1 MNYNERL
8 SGNEAIAFAMK
19 QIDPDV
25 MAAFPIT
32 PSTEIP
38 QYFAQYVANGEV
50 NTEFVPV
57 ESEHSSMSACIGAEA
72 AGARA
77 VTATSSA
84 GLALMYEMMY
94 VAASSRLPITLA
106 CVNRALTGPIN
117 INNDHSD
124 SMGIRDA
131 GWIQIYAENN
141 QEAYDNFLQAMP
153 IGEHPSVRL
162 PVMICQDGFITSHAL
177 ENIVLLDTDSVK
189 AFVGEYRPEHFLLK
203 AENPLAIGPYD
214 LGCHYM
220 EHKGQ
225 QAEAM
230 KGAKKRILE
239 VAAQFAALTGREY
252 GLFEAY
258 RMEDAEI
265 ALVLIGSSAGTAKVT
280 GAGDSG
286 GPGKDSGLPPLP
298 GGGTGPDP
306 EEREGPGHSGQGGE
320 LLCPGRPPV
329 CGGPGGPL
337 RSGAPSPYRGI
348 CLRPGGPGYHP
359 GAFCVGLC
367 PAGGHCGRGRTG
379 SGLFTSGTKGVNGHG
394 KHRENLSFQKD
405 PGEKR
410 TLCGG
415 TPPLRRLRGGH
426 CGPGRSAGPAGGGP
440 GGGGQ
445 RHRLPG
451 GQLLPLSLH
460 RL

>member
-220 EHKGQ
+220 EHK
-225 QAEAM
+225 
-230 KGAKKRILE
+230 
-239 VAAQFAALTGREY
+239 
-252 GLFEAY
+252 
-258 RMEDAEI
+258 
-265 ALVLIGSSAGTAKVT
+265 SS
-280 GAGDSG
+280 
-286 GPGKDSGLPPLP
+286 
-298 GGGTGPDP
+298 
-306 EEREGPGHSGQGGE
+306 
-320 LLCPGRPPV
+320 RP
-329 CGGPGGPL
+329 
-337 RSGAPSPYRGI
+337 
-348 CLRPGGPGYHP
+348 RP
-359 GAFCVGLC
+359 
-367 PAGGHCGRGRTG
+367 
-379 SGLFTSGTKGVNGHG
+379 
-394 KHRENLSFQKD
+394 
-405 PGEKR
+405 
-410 TLCGG
+410 
-415 TPPLRRLRGGH
+415 
-426 CGPGRSAGPAGGGP
+426 
-440 GGGGQ
+440 
-445 RHRLPG
+445 
-451 GQLLPLSLH
+451 
-460 RL
+460 